1 MNLLNPYAFD
11 SSRNDLS
18 NNVIIPKINDKG
30 GSDIYLNKFDLI
42 DGIDVTKYKIYSNES
57 DLYEG
62 FSEYESQDNS
72 LGLFYMTAGVFALG
86 AILVILSKSRK

>member
-1 MNLLNPYAFD
+1 MNLLNPHAFD

-18 NNVIIPKINDKG
+18 NNVIIH
-30 GSDIYLNKFDLI
+30 KFDLI

-62 FSEYESQDNS
+62 FSEYNQSQDTP
-72 LGLFYMTAGVFALG
+72 LGLFYMTTGLFALG